1 MIYDLLAG
9 NAKIKIKEREG
20 LWCDRSIKV
29 WRNTISFIAQ
39 KCFILQVDEP
49 TMNSISNREL
59 VSSEYNFK
67 GVQYKDNIKID

>member
-67 GVQYKDNIKID
+67 GVQYKYNVDID